1 MAINNEAVLQVTEN
15 YVKQLQDVRVDEN
28 PKWFPPHD
36 DKVVERTKFFHETL
50 GEFWSY
56 GKVR

>member
-15 YVKQLQDVRVDEN
+15 YVRQLQDVRVDETS
-28 PKWFPPHD
+28 KWFPPHD
-36 DKVVERTKFFHETL
+36 DTVVEQTRFFHETL
-50 GEFWSY
+50 GAFWSY